1 MSDPHMALKVQVL
14 PGWDYYFGVQSL
26 FGVSFIL
33 AKYKYVVI
41 YIYQGT
47 TPCLWTM
54 NWFLKSC

>member
-14 PGWDYYFGVQSL
+14 QGWDYYFGVQSL

-54 NWFLKSC
+54 NWF